1 MIERRKQ
8 FNSSL
13 SNISKK
19 RAAAIASGE
28 YKPKARK
35 PIRKVSA
42 KMAKRITGY
51 RARAFALWGK
61 RCFIC
66 GREMPE
72 NMLDVHHPFLRGNGD
87 DVVFPLCR
95 KDCGCCAHNHTG
107 NDARLLEINKV
118 IYNKLYMMGQA
129 YIFNAECR
137 RLHGVDY
144 PIFYKQEKARRAK
157 CTK

>member
-1 MIERRKQ
+1 MIERKKQ
-8 FNSSL
+8 FNSTL

-42 KMAKRITGY
+42 KMAKRITNY
-51 RARAFALWGK
+51 RRVCFATYGT

-72 NMLDVHHPFLRGNGD
+72 SMLDCHHFFLRGNGD
-87 DVVFPLCR
+87 QCVFPLCR
-95 KDCGCCAHNHTG
+95 RGCGCGAHNHSG

-118 IYNKLYMMGQA
+118 IYNKLWIAGQA
-129 YIFNAECR
+129 RVINSRCR
-137 RLHGVDY
+137 ELHGVDY
-144 PIFYKQEKARRAK
+144 PTFHKNEKERRTK
-157 CTK
+157 CQ